1 MKRLTLIA
9 VFALGAIAG
18 ATASTSIV
26 KVSHL
31 SDTEVGISCKN
42 SADPTGKMVGSTLI
56 ISCGK

>member
-1 MKRLTLIA
+1 MKKATILAFL
-9 VFALGAIAG
+9 ALGLIAG
-18 ATASTSIV
+18 ASTSTSVV

-42 SADPTGKMVGSTLI
+42 GGDPTGKMIGNTLI